1 MGSLESTS
9 EARSIQ
15 RATLFISMLVSF
27 VFPFSASSLSIA
39 VPFIGEELRIPAAS
53 LPWIISAMLL
63 VNLSLNVPFG
73 RFADLWGRRKLFTL
87 GIGIFAVATFTAA
100 FATSFWMLVVIR
112 VFQGVGGAMFVS
124 TNMAILVDVYPRE
137 QRGRALGLSLM
148 CTYLGLS
155 FGPVTGGL
163 LVHYFSWNAV
173 FFFTS
178 SVALIVFI
186 VSLVILMRMT
196 KDSDVTRRQVV
207 INPVSIVIYIV
218 AMLVFMLGFITLGQ
232 GAFPLYCLALGSLL
246 WFLFARHAMRAQNP
260 VIKVG
265 LFKNNRIFVVSNL
278 AVMFNFAATA
288 ALAYILTIY
297 LVFVRGF
304 APNIAGLALIAQPVM
319 VSLISPLFG
328 RISDKRSPFFL
339 SSLGMA
345 ICAFSLLLFLFLDEN
360 TPLIIIIANLVLTG
374 LGIGIFTTP
383 NTNAVMSSIA
393 PKDLAMANSIN
404 STMRLI
410 GQLSSMAIV
419 TIITHFVIGDAL
431 ISEAPMPDIMKTIHL
446 VIVVLAV
453 ICVLG
458 ALLSLG
464 RNKKP
469 AKPAE

>member
-1 MGSLESTS
+1 MGSLESAS
-9 EARSIQ
+9 ETKTIQ

-53 LPWIISAMLL
+53 LPYIISAMLL

-87 GIGIFAVATFTAA
+87 GICIFAVSTFTAA
-100 FATSFWMLVVIR
+100 FATSFWMLIVVR

-137 QRGRALGLSLM
+137 QRGRVLGLSLM

-163 LVHYFSWNAV
+163 LVHYLSWNAV

-178 SVALIVFI
+178 SVALIVFV

-196 KDSDVTRRQVV
+196 KASDVTRRQVI
-207 INPVSIVIYIV
+207 INPVSIILYIS
-218 AMLVFMLGFITLGQ
+218 AMLVFMVGLITLGQ
-232 GAFPLYCLALGSLL
+232 GAFSLCCLGIGSLL
-246 WFLFARHAMRAQNP
+246 WFIFARHAMRAQSP

-265 LFKNNRIFVVSNL
+265 LFKNNSIFVFSNL
-278 AVMFNFAATA
+278 AVTFIFAATA
-288 ALAYILTIY
+288 ALAFVLTIY
-297 LVFVRGF
+297 LVVVRGF
-304 APNIAGLALIAQPVM
+304 APNIAGLTLIAQPVT
-319 VSLISPLFG
+319 VSLISPIIG

-339 SSLGMA
+339 ASLGMA
-345 ICAFSLLLFLFLDEN
+345 ICSLSLLLFLFLNED
-360 TPLIIIIANLVLTG
+360 TPLIFVIINLVLTG
-374 LGIGIFTTP
+374 IGIGIFTTP
-383 NTNAVMSSIA
+383 NTNVVMSSIA

-404 STMRLI
+404 STMRLF

-431 ISEAPMPDIMKTIHL
+431 ISEAPLYDIMRTIHL
-446 VIVVLAV
+446 VIIVMAV

-458 ALLSLG
+458 ALLSL
-464 RNKKP
+464 RSKKKP
-469 AKPAE
+469 TE